1 MLLRVFIFV
10 MDYINIVCVV
20 SHLHIWDGLH
30 KHSVCCFAFTY
41 LGWITLTY
49 YVLFR
54 IYIFGMDYINIVCVA
69 SHLHIC
75 DGLH

>member
-1 MLLRVFIFV
+1 MLLRIYICV

-30 KHSVCCFAFTY
+30 KHSV
-41 LGWITLTY
+41 LL
-49 YVLFR
+49 R
-54 IYIFGMDYINIVCVA
+54 IYIFVMDYINIVCVV
-69 SHLHIC
+69 SHLHIW